1 MSIRQRVM
9 VKLIPEDDFR
19 DENCALRLMNK
30 DLERGVTKIVP
41 QASDDEIS
49 SELEDYDVDRPIHK
63 SEDEIQQSS
72 HSSLSSLSQMS
83 SNQLQNKSAGEVQ
96 QHEDS

>member
-1 MSIRQRVM
+1 MFSVPDDDEDRYMSIRQRVM

-41 QASDDEIS
+41 
-49 SELEDYDVDRPIHK
+49 
-63 SEDEIQQSS
+63 
-72 HSSLSSLSQMS
+72 
-83 SNQLQNKSAGEVQ
+83 
-96 QHEDS
+96 